1 MALPRLNET
10 PSYEMVIPSTGK
22 KVRYRPFL
30 VKEQKILMIAM
41 ESQDKKQILTSM
53 VETLTACITEN
64 IDARDLATFDVD
76 YMFTQLRSKSVGE
89 KSTLVNTCKECGKKS
104 DFTID
109 LEKINP
115 PEVKKNV
122 KISLTDSIS
131 VLMKYPSYDAFIK
144 NEKLLDDKNQTEQ
157 IMEFITECMDSIITD
172 EEQIKLKDE
181 SIEEV
186 QTFIDSLTSDQF
198 KKLSDYIIN
207 LPRLRHTF
215 KIKCEHCGAEEDK
228 SLEGLEDFF

>member
-1 MALPRLNET
+1 MALPKLNSA
-10 PSYEMVIPSTGK
+10 PVYEMTVPSTGQNIT
-22 KVRYRPFL
+22 YRPFL
-30 VKEQKILMIAM
+30 VKEQKNLLIAF
-41 ESQDKKQILTSM
+41 ESQ
-53 VETLTACITEN
+53 N
-64 IDARDLATFDVD
+64 RRDLVRAVQRTIESCVEDNINNNLTTFDVD

-89 KSTLVNTCKECGKKS
+89 KSTLVNTCKECGKKT

-109 LEKINP
+109 LDKINP

-157 IMEFITECMDSIITD
+157 IMEFIVECMDSIVTD
-172 EEQIKLKDE
+172 DEQIRLKDE
-181 SIEEV
+181 SLEEIQSFV
-186 QTFIDSLTSDQF
+186 DSLTSDQF
-198 KKLSDYIIN
+198 KKLSDYIANI
-207 LPRLRHTF
+207 PRLRHTF
-215 KIKCEHCGAEEDK
+215 KIKCEHCGAEEEK